1 MAEQEQKRTAAET
14 IEIYQGMRRIRPDSS
29 ILREVRGQYIDM
41 AAGGE
46 GGPTWAG
53 ALHSCRGYNYPDY
66 PDSFFAQV
74 CEGMGWK

>member
-1 MAEQEQKRTAAET
+1 MPQRTAAET

-29 ILREVRGQYIDM
+29 ILREVRYQYLEM
-41 AAGGE
+41 AE
-46 GGPTWAG
+46 GGDGGTMGWADG
-53 ALHSCRGYNYPDY
+53 QTCREYNYPGY